1 MVEIRPRVG
10 GYLTEQL
17 FGDGQMVNKSDR
29 LFTIDPRPSEIAL
42 QKAQAQATTAAA
54 QLKALG
60 DWLRDHAV
68 ARTRGLVELAA
79 DAAASCRALRIEPP
93 HPRVLR
99 IARVLRT
106 AVRAYEDGRTATA
119 HARLTPAMRVSLDAL
134 LQPA

>member
-93 HPRVLR
+93 TPDR

-106 AVRAYEDGRTATA
+106 AVRAYEDGRTATV